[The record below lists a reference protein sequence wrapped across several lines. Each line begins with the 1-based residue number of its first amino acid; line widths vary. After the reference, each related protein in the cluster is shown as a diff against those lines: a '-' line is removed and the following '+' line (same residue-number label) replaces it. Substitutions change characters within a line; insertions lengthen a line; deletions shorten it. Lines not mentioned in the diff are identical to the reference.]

1 LSGAMKLETAL
12 EKRRLTILKGISQ
25 DLKYSE
31 IAAQLGINRWT
42 LLNDV
47 RLMRRN
53 RGPGLRDAE
62 NARDAIRTEKSMR
75 LKAERVYVK
84 QEELFLSMTGMTLQE
99 KTFRNMIDFYRSEL
113 MAMMKAEDQGDA
125 IMVLPK
131 VDRRTMLHNGIL
143 NGRRGSYTSWNI
155 TERVKN
161 YLAIT

>member
-1 LSGAMKLETAL
+1 MSGWIELEADL

-31 IAAQLGINRWT
+31 IAAQLGINRWV

-53 RGPGLRDAE
+53 RDHGLRDAE
-62 NARDAIRTEKSMR
+62 SARDAIRTEKSVR
-75 LKAERVYVK
+75 LKAETVHVK
-84 QEELFLSMTGMTLQE
+84 QEEMFLSMTGITLQE
-99 KTFRNMIDFYRSEL
+99 KTFRNMIDFYKSEL
-113 MAMMKAEDQGDA
+113 MEIMKAEDQSNA
-125 IMVLPK
+125 IMVLSK

-143 NGRRGSYTSWNI
+143 NGRRGSHTSWGI
-155 TERVKN
+155 TERAKK